1 MTGWTAEM
9 IMLFADL
16 FDNFDVEGLLF
27 LIFGTTADILVAVST
42 FCHRKNTKDEFVDF
56 IETLV

>member
-1 MTGWTAEM
+1 M